1 MLIDKS
7 YEAVE
12 GYKIGFRGIVEV
24 SIVKGLDGKLRY
36 FVREPDLTSF
46 LEELRRRVVE
56 TIFNDVEM
64 LKRLS
69 SFNGFDD
76 GYEYANDVVYNLCRK
91 FFGRKRCED
100 SKSSLDRVVYYVLR
114 DFVGYGEID
123 PFIRDPEIED
133 ITCDGVGRPIHVF
146 HRRYEWL
153 ETNVALSPERLNSIV
168 KKLAYRADREVS
180 IAQPIVEGILRPE
193 GYRVH
198 IVLDI
203 VSTHGH
209 SFTVRKYRE
218 RPFSIVEL
226 INSGMLDPGVAS
238 LVWLAAENKQGIVFY
253 GPTGSGKTTLL
264 NAVAMLLPS
273 ELKIVSAEDTQE
285 IRLPF
290 HENWMSM
297 VSRLSSDPNIQNV
310 TLQAQV
316 EAAMRQ
322 RPDVLILGEIRSR
335 EAYSFFQAVSTGHG
349 GLTTIH
355 AENVESLI
363 RRLSSPP
370 MNVPVSLIASAKL
383 FVQIQRLLY
392 RTSIVRKVTYVHEI
406 WDYDP
411 ATNRIT
417 IKLLCKWDRE
427 SDSWLFN
434 LSESR
439 LLKDISQL
447 LLTSYED
454 ILEDLVRRATLLL
467 YAVKKE
473 MDVIQIHSLVRRYR
487 RDPVTTYLEAVKFV
501 EKPYRFRIVDE
512 IEKKAI

>member
-1 MLIDKS
+1 MFIDKG
-7 YEAVE
+7 YEVVE
-12 GYKIGFRGIVEV
+12 GYRVGFREMVEI

-36 FVREPDLTSF
+36 FVREPELTFF
-46 LEELRRRVVE
+46 LDELKRRVVE
-56 TIFNDVEM
+56 TIFSDVEI

-69 SFNGFDD
+69 GFSSFDD
-76 GYEYANDVVYNLCRK
+76 GYEYVSDVVYNLCRK
-91 FFGRKRCED
+91 FFGKRRCEE
-100 SKSSLDRVVYYVLR
+100 SKSFFDRVVYYVLR

-133 ITCDGVGRPIHVF
+133 ITCDGVDRPIHVF

-153 ETNVALSPERLNSIV
+153 ETNVALPSERLNSIV
-168 KKLAYRADREVS
+168 RKLAYRADREASV
-180 IAQPIVEGILRPE
+180 AQPVVEGILRPD

-198 IVLDI
+198 IVLDT

-209 SFTVRKYRE
+209 SFTIRKYRE
-218 RPFSIVEL
+218 NPFSIVEL

-238 LVWLAAENKQGIVFY
+238 LMWLAAESKQGIVFY

-290 HENWMSM
+290 HENWTSM
-297 VSRLSSDPNIQNV
+297 VTRLSSDPNIQNV

-349 GLTTIH
+349 GLTTVH
-355 AENVESLI
+355 AESVESLI

-370 MNVPVSLIASAKL
+370 MNVPASLIASAKL
-383 FVQIQRLLY
+383 FVQVQRLLH
-392 RTSIVRKVTYVHEI
+392 RASIVRKVTYVHEI

-417 IKLLCKWDRE
+417 VKLLCRWDRE

-434 LSESR
+434 LSDSR
-439 LLKDISQL
+439 LLKDVSQL
-447 LLTSYED
+447 LLISYED
-454 ILEDLVRRATLLL
+454 VLEDLVRRATLLL
-467 YAVKKE
+467 YAVKKG
-473 MDVIQIHSLVRRYR
+473 MDVIQLHSLVRRYR
-487 RDPVTTYLEAVKFV
+487 RDPVAVYLEAAKFV
-501 EKPYRFRIVDE
+501 GEPYRFRFVE
-512 IEKKAI
+512 ETEKRTV